1 VASIGKN
8 WWTGTAN
15 GRSEETPAELTANL
29 WQLPSFGVEFRSQNF
44 HLCLGRFDARFFPTS
59 SWCPVLDL
67 IMPTSTMSLKN
78 MFTPASIVAVRKLLL
93 PFLLFGWEQ
102 GFPAFLCQNEGR
114 KNLH

>member
-1 VASIGKN
+1 
-8 WWTGTAN
+8 
-15 GRSEETPAELTANL
+15 
-29 WQLPSFGVEFRSQNF
+29 
-44 HLCLGRFDARFFPTS
+44 
-59 SWCPVLDL
+59 
-67 IMPTSTMSLKN
+67 MPTSTMSLKN